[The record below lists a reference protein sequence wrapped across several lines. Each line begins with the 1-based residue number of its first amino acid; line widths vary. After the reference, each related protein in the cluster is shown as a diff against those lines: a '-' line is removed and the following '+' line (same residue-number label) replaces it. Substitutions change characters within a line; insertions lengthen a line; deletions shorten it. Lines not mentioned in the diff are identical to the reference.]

1 VLEGEDGGVDGD
13 VHHVAVEQYLD
24 QSPEGPKAN
33 LATEG
38 KPRIINPVFKIYAI
52 IVAMIVH
59 LHFKS

>member
-1 VLEGEDGGVDGD
+1 VPEGGDRGADRD
-13 VHHVAVEQYLD
+13 VHHVVVEQDLD

-33 LATEG
+33 LAIER
-38 KPRIINPVFKIYAI
+38 KPRIINPVFEIYVI